1 MLKTAAEAAAE
12 EHVSVY
18 VMDKHQIHSLIRV
31 RPNFYPTNLR
41 SPEQAFKS
49 TAWEVP
55 APIPRPKN
63 LTLIV

>member
-12 EHVSVY
+12 EQHVSVY
-18 VMDKHQIHSLIRV
+18 VMDKHQIHSLIRL

-49 TAWEVP
+49 TA
-55 APIPRPKN
+55 
-63 LTLIV
+63 

>member
-49 TAWEVP
+49 TA
-55 APIPRPKN
+55 
-63 LTLIV
+63 